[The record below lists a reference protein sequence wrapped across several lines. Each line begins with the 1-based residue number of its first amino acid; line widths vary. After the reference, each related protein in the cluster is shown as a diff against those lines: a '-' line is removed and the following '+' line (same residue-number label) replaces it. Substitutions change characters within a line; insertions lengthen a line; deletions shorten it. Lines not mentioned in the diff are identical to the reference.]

1 MKLISST
8 LVIALFIC
16 HSAIADE
23 RMVKVVKDRLAIQSL
38 SLKMDVT
45 IPLPLPGQESY
56 REIIRSYEIDMI
68 PSRNL
73 FRQIK
78 HWKFPTKPGG
88 ADIFLKNEKG
98 CFTDNWSHPSARLD
112 KKADREP
119 YLDVRMLGLDL
130 SYPSSMTARLSEES
144 VAFASTASVVEEE
157 QLENFSVTRAVY
169 PLREDTWVSVWYA
182 EDLGGNPVRTR
193 FEFKGNVSQ
202 VDTKYAKFD
211 SVGIWFPTEVQ
222 YREYN
227 PQGEMICHEIA
238 QVSHVVFNT
247 LQDKGFSIDNLPIKD
262 GRAML
267 EEGVYAKR
275 FNAGIRAFEDS
286 IPTDVQDLDSGT
298 YIRLS
303 SEPPAKASVKWIVVF
318 VVSLLLAIVVAGK
331 LFYFRQ
337 NSKG

>member
-1 MKLISST
+1 
-8 LVIALFIC
+8 
-16 HSAIADE
+16 
-23 RMVKVVKDRLAIQSL
+23 
-38 SLKMDVT
+38 
-45 IPLPLPGQESY
+45 
-56 REIIRSYEIDMI
+56 
-68 PSRNL
+68 
-73 FRQIK
+73 
-78 HWKFPTKPGG
+78 
-88 ADIFLKNEKG
+88 
-98 CFTDNWSHPSARLD
+98 
-112 KKADREP
+112 
-119 YLDVRMLGLDL
+119 MLGLDL

-144 VAFASTASVVEEE
+144 VAFASTPSVVEEE

-202 VDTKYAKFD
+202 VDTKYAMFD

-222 YREYN
+222 FREYN

-238 QVSHVVFNT
+238 QVSYVVFNT

-318 VVSLLLAIVVAGK
+318 VVSLFLAIVVAGK